1 MSDSQVQAAIKKKK
15 LIINADDYGL
25 SAPVSEG
32 IIKGWSEGI
41 ISSSSAI
48 MNMPDAVKWLKK
60 APKDMPIGLHLN
72 VTLGKPVLP
81 PELVPTLVNS
91 SGNFYPLIDLLKRFR
106 EVSLDELRAEAQAQ
120 AARFLSSG
128 RSFDHIDYHQHVF
141 VIYNPFFPIVI
152 ELAQQYD
159 VAIRQP
165 IPIKVKVPNKKTS
178 TDYVWDYVQL
188 GLQNPV
194 LMMQTLPKMML
205 WERERVKDIKQYSLR
220 TPRYLL
226 LDLFRNYSYEKFEA
240 IVKQLPAGITEMVV
254 HPALNSSADGA
265 GDYTER
271 YGLEERSSEL
281 DLLCDDRARAFLIS
295 QSIEL
300 TNFSSIKKS

>member
-1 MSDSQVQAAIKKKK
+1 MFDTQAETKRKQ

-25 SAPVSEG
+25 STPVSEG

-41 ISSSSAI
+41 ISSTSAI
-48 MNMPDAVKWLKK
+48 MNMRKASHWVKN
-60 APKDMPIGLHLN
+60 APEAMPIGLHLN
-72 VTLGKPVLP
+72 VTLGQPVLA
-81 PELVPTLVNS
+81 PELVPTLVNAQ
-91 SGNFYPLIDLLKRFR
+91 GNFYSLIELLKRFR
-106 EVSLDELRAEAQAQ
+106 DVSFDELRAEAQAQ
-120 AARFLSSG
+120 AARFMRSG

-141 VIYNPFFPIVI
+141 VIYDPFFPIVV

-159 VAIRQP
+159 VPIRQP

-194 LMMQTLPKMML
+194 LMMQTLPKMVL
-205 WERERVKDIKQYSLR
+205 WERERTKDIEAHSLR
-220 TPRYLL
+220 TPNHLL

-240 IVKQLPAGITEMVV
+240 IIKQIPEGVTEMVV
-254 HPALNSSADGA
+254 HPALNSTADKA
-265 GDYTER
+265 GEYTER

-300 TNFSSIKKS
+300 TNFSSLKKS